1 MLSDDVDMKK
11 ALEVFLKTIKD
22 DTLECPFVIA
32 EIQTVLGPVFD
43 AIVNEEEF
51 HKMWLSDSQHWT

>member
-1 MLSDDVDMKK
+1 MKK

-22 DTLECPFVIA
+22 AALEFPFVIA
-32 EIQTVLGPVFD
+32 ETQTFLEPVLD

-51 HKMWLSDSQHWT
+51 HKMRMSDSQHWT